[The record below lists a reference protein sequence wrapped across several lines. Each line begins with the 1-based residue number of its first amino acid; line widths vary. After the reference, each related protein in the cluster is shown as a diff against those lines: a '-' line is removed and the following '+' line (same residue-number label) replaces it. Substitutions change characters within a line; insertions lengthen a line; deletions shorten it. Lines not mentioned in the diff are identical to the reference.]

1 MILSVVDRQIL
12 RPSSDFQRRYPVS
25 TCSKFYACELSS
37 KIFDLP
43 PRTGCALQ
51 GRAHR
56 GIGSTLLQGQITP
69 QCLTLQLHISHL
81 FLTLLRGAVYT
92 SPQKSIIHVT
102 ISRFCDFVATIT
114 IAKIN
119 STVTNCCT
127 CKKKNELNY
136 TTIQKY
142 HNIITYNTDALRYT
156 ARMDLIDL
164 GRSNEGMIRKG

>member
-12 RPSSDFQRRYPVS
+12 RPSSDFQRRYPGS

-56 GIGSTLLQGQITP
+56 GIGSILLQGQITP
-69 QCLTLQLHISHL
+69 QCLTLQLHRSHL

-92 SPQKSIIHVT
+92 SPQKSTIHVT
-102 ISRFCDFVATIT
+102 INSLLRLCCHDRDRENKFNGDKLALYTRRKRT
-114 IAKIN
+114 ELHDALEIN
-119 STVTNCCT
+119 
-127 CKKKNELNY
+127 L
-136 TTIQKY
+136 
-142 HNIITYNTDALRYT
+142 NTDALRYS
-156 ARMDLIDL
+156 ARMDLLIDL